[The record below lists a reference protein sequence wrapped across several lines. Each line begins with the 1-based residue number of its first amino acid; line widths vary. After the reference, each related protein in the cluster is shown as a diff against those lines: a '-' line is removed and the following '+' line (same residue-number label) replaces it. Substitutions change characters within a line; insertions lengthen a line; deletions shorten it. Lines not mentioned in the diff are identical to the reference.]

1 MKNSNLSISNLTRKR
16 SKVAAKVGTEVEHEV
31 PNKVEPKRSEAV
43 CKVGTLVPSKV
54 TEKVTERLLT
64 KVPSKIASKVAP
76 KVPPKVPTLVL
87 AKVPPKNLPKAPN
100 KLPTMH
106 RDYTPKIRQQ
116 VISNK
121 LLNSKLY
128 ELYTVRK
135 LHCEGAWLKAN
146 ITDGTITIAGQTY
159 IVAWLD
165 VLPIDAYKEEI
176 IVISLRTSKYK
187 DSRTG
192 EYPHS
197 YAVVSK
203 IVE

>member
-1 MKNSNLSISNLTRKR
+1 MKTSNLSISNLTRKR
-16 SKVAAKVGTEVEHEV
+16 SEAADKVGTEVEHEV
-31 PNKVEPKRSEAV
+31 PNKVEPNSVSKRSEAM
-43 CKVGTLVPSKV
+43 CKIEPKLEPSKV
-54 TEKVTERLLT
+54 E
-64 KVPSKIASKVAP
+64 PS
-76 KVPPKVPTLVL
+76 KVPPKVP
-87 AKVPPKNLPKAPN
+87 N
-100 KLPTMH
+100 KLPTMY

-146 ITDGTITIAGQTY
+146 IVDGTITIEKQTY

-165 VLPIDAYKEEI
+165 TLPIDAYKEEA
-176 IVISLRTSKYK
+176 IVVSLRTPKYK

>member
-1 MKNSNLSISNLTRKR
+1 MKTYNLSISNLTRKR
-16 SKVAAKVGTEVEHEV
+16 SEAMCKI
-31 PNKVEPKRSEAV
+31 EPKLE
-43 CKVGTLVPSKV
+43 PSKA
-54 TEKVTERLLT
+54 E
-64 KVPSKIASKVAP
+64 PS
-76 KVPPKVPTLVL
+76 KVPPKAPN
-87 AKVPPKNLPKAPN
+87 KVPKAPN
-100 KLPTMH
+100 KLPTMY

-128 ELYTVRK
+128 ELYTVSK
-135 LHCEGAWLKAN
+135 LHCAGTWLKDN
-146 ITDGTITIAGQTY
+146 IVDGTITMAKQTY

-165 VLPIDAYKEEI
+165 TLPIDAYKEDTLC
-176 IVISLRTSKYK
+176 ISLRTPKYK

-203 IVE
+203 LSNQP